1 MTLHHDQKYSKPS
14 NFSYVFRIK
23 LHLKNIYAE
32 VKPCLSLIKKKIF
45 TKAKKKYVVYSNVV
59 YTRSQ

>member
-23 LHLKNIYAE
+23 LHLKIYICRSQAMSE
-32 VKPCLSLIKKKIF
+32 FDKKKIF